1 MRKLISVLL
10 VCIMASTLLFVTG
23 CANNEEELETLR
35 QEMDDM
41 REQHATELQEREAGM
56 QEQVQQLQD
65 DIAGLLQNIED
76 LEEELEQRE
85 QQGQGDEDQTERALA
100 AYAHYLQLIGHDGPG
115 AWDADFTM
123 HMDMDF
129 MGMTIRTVTEG
140 HSAAIVIDED
150 NTEMVMVMTTDMG
163 MFGMTMDISMYILL
177 EDGNIEEMRMILDGE
192 EMPEAEIDQEMF
204 DAMTEDASNVPF
216 LDIET
221 VISVE
226 VEEDGDHTLFHFLL
240 DTSEMS
246 EFMEA
251 VMASSMGDLMD
262 EFGDDAGVT
271 MSFGDEMELT
281 LVVYGSDDNPVS
293 MSMSMEMAMAFEGA
307 EFEEMDGEEIGIFY
321 IIEYRYNAF
330 GDDVVI
336 RGL

>member
-35 QEMDDM
+35 QEMDEL
-41 REQHATELQEREAGM
+41 REQHATQLQEREAGL

-65 DIAGLLQNIED
+65 DIAGLLHDIEE

-85 QQGQGDEDQTERALA
+85 QQGQGGGDQTERALA
-100 AYAHYLQLIGHDGPG
+100 AYAHYLELIGHGDGPG

-123 HMDMDF
+123 HMDMDL

-140 HSAAIVIDED
+140 HSVAILIDEE
-150 NTEMVMVMTTDMG
+150 NSEMIMDMTMDMG
-163 MFGMTMDISMYILL
+163 MLGMTMDMSMYILL
-177 EDGNIEEMRMILDGE
+177 VDGNIEEMRMILDGV

-216 LDIET
+216 LDLET

-226 VEEDGDHTLFHFLL
+226 VEEDGDYTSFHFLL
-240 DTSEMS
+240 DTSALS
-246 EFMEA
+246 EFIES
-251 VMASSMGDLMD
+251 VMAGQMGDLMG
-262 EFGDDAGVT
+262 ELGDDAGVT
-271 MSFGDEMELT
+271 MSFGDVMELT
-281 LVVYGSDDNPVS
+281 LVVYGSDDNPVA
-293 MSMSMEMAMAFEGA
+293 MSMSMEMAMGFEG
-307 EFEEMDGEEIGIFY
+307 EEMFVFY